1 MPNNNAFCSFAL
13 WSALATLCFF
23 DTRIAVASAVFDGS
37 IGPNTAGSIR
47 SGSFEISESDGVRA
61 GNNLFHSF
69 HGFDIGNNETATFS
83 HTTSTIENIVSRVT
97 GTSPTFINGGL
108 QVRLSNGRTLSPS
121 SASLW
126 LMNPNGILIGD
137 GAALDAQSSF
147 VFSTANRI
155 GFANGD
161 NFYSHDVSESSIL
174 SVADISSFG
183 FLDSQDLPSSV
194 TPAGIVVSLQ
204 DPTGSNA
211 PIFLSDTILVGSSA
225 DPSIPGVVFS
235 GEVALPSQ
243 PSGLPVPTDSSQVQA
258 LRLGI
263 ASLGAGGEL
272 QIGGGELPSADP
284 GAALGSV
291 VIQNS
296 NILLSDN
303 GVAPSSDL
311 AILAGDLTIDNSY
324 IDSFSLAVPT
334 NVSIRAI
341 STFTLSGSVLQTSTT
356 TDADAGDIRIDTGSY
371 SQFGGLIASQALDL
385 GTVAGDAGN
394 IIFGGSASLTLDSF
408 VLQTGQIQ
416 SIGASTSN
424 AGDIVIRGA
433 GTIDLMGSET
443 FPSQIT
449 SLNNGLGNA
458 GDIIVIG
465 QTIESRFSELFS
477 AGLNSAGANLIALS
491 AGSGGI
497 QLDDTSLSSIPSDLG
512 TGAAIAL
519 SSDGDITLRST
530 NQQSTITTGTNGNFD
545 SGSIS
550 VEALGDLLVTGA
562 FDISSG
568 NLFSDPTGLG
578 SGGDILL
585 SGQNI
590 TLEHSSTEFESSQI
604 RSVTASAGNG
614 ASINL
619 EALESLTIQG
629 SYDISS
635 NTIGSGVAG
644 SVVLQ
649 ASNIDVASSSGIPTI
664 LSSSSVGIGDAGL
677 LQIDAQETLSMSGV
691 TLTSVG
697 VDAGAAG
704 VIELTGTTVA
714 IDDATIATA
723 TQANDINDRP
733 ALVSVTSSG
742 DLTLTRSRLQS
753 NTAGTSPAGQ
763 VRLIASE
770 SLLLDNTSLQTGS
783 LGDGES
789 GNINVSAREVYI
801 SGPDSELLTN
811 SQGATSAGDVNVRAD
826 EVLQL
831 TGGGFIQTSAEGQG
845 DAGTIVLEADQLL
858 VRDGRI
864 EGTSVN
870 GGGGDINLFGRN
882 IRLDADLRAGEVL
895 VITTNSESSDEDG
908 NGGSITLGRQADP
921 AKTIVVRNSLIS
933 ASANAG
939 NGGRINVNAEAFIR
953 DAASLFLVTSTLG
966 QQGSLEINSPE
977 QDISAA
983 VNELDVSLLDATDLI
998 QEHCAANPEDR
1009 SSLII
1014 ADEGVVS
1021 ERYDDYMLGI
1031 FEPIDHGG
1039 SNNLSTK
1046 GPGAE
1051 ALAVIG
1057 VDRTTDI
1064 LCNGFLLQ

>member
-1 MPNNNAFCSFAL
+1 MPNKNAFSSITL
-13 WSALATLCFF
+13 WSALATVCLF
-23 DTRIAVASAVFDGS
+23 DARVAVASAVFDGS
-37 IGPNTAGSIR
+37 VGPNTAGSIR
-47 SGSFEISESDGVRA
+47 SGSFEIGESDGVRA

-69 HGFDIGNNETATFS
+69 QGFDVGNNETATFS
-83 HTTSTIENIVSRVT
+83 HTTSSIENIISRVT
-97 GTSPTFINGGL
+97 GTTPTFINGGL
-108 QVRLSNGRTLSPS
+108 QVRFSNGRTLSPS

-161 NFYSHDVSESSIL
+161 SFYSHDVSESSIL
-174 SVADISSFG
+174 SVADISAFG

-204 DPTGSNA
+204 DPTGTNA
-211 PIFLSDTILVGSSA
+211 PIFLSDTVLVGSSA

-243 PSGLPVPTDSSQVQA
+243 SSGLPTPTESSQVQA

-263 ASLGAGGEL
+263 ASLGTGGEL
-272 QIGGGELPSADP
+272 QIGSGELPTAAP
-284 GAALGSV
+284 GASLGSV
-291 VIQNS
+291 LIQNS

-303 GVAPSSDL
+303 GVALSSDL
-311 AILAGDLTIDNSY
+311 AILANDLTIDNSY

-341 STFTLSGSVLQTSTT
+341 SDFTLAGSVLQTSTT
-356 TDADAGDIRIDTGSY
+356 TEANAGDIRIDTGSY
-371 SQFGGLIASQALDL
+371 SQLGGLISSQALDL
-385 GTVAGDAGN
+385 GTVSGDAGN
-394 IIFGGSASLTLDSF
+394 IIFGGSASLPLNSF

-433 GTIDLMGSET
+433 GSIELIGSET
-443 FPSQIT
+443 FPNQIA
-449 SLNNGLGNA
+449 SLNNGFGNA

-465 QTIESRFSELFS
+465 QTIQSRFGELFS

-497 QLDDTSLSSIPSDLG
+497 QLDDTSLISVPADLG

-519 SSDGDITLRST
+519 SSDGDIILRSN

-550 VEALGDLLVTGA
+550 VEALGDLVVTGA
-562 FDISSG
+562 YDISSG

-578 SGGDILL
+578 SGGDITL

-590 TLEHSSTEFESSQI
+590 TLEHSGTEFESSQI

-619 EALESLTIQG
+619 EAVESLTIQG
-629 SYDISS
+629 SYDVSS

-649 ASNIDVASSSGIPTI
+649 ARDIDVASSGMPTI
-664 LSSSSVGIGDAGL
+664 FSSSSVGIGNAGL
-677 LQIDAQETLSMSGV
+677 LRIDAQETLSMSGV
-691 TLTSVG
+691 TLSSVG

-704 VIELTGTTVA
+704 VIELAGGTVA
-714 IDDATIATA
+714 IDGATIATA

-789 GNINVSAREVYI
+789 GNINVSAREVSI
-801 SGPDSELLTN
+801 TGADSELLTN
-811 SQGATSAGDVNVRAD
+811 SQGASSAGDVNVRAV
-826 EVLQL
+826 EVLQV
-831 TGGGFIQTSAEGQG
+831 TGGAFIQTSAEGQG
-845 DAGTIVLEADQLL
+845 DAGTIVLEADQVL

-870 GGGGDINLFGRN
+870 GGGGDINLFGRD

-895 VITTNSESSDEDG
+895 VITTNSESSDADG
-908 NGGSITLGRQADP
+908 NGGSITLGRQANP
-921 AKTIVVRNSLIS
+921 ARTIVVRNSLIS

-939 NGGRINVNAEAFIR
+939 NGGRININADAFIR

-1009 SSLII
+1009 SSLIV

-1031 FEPIDHGG
+1031 FEPFDQGG
-1039 SNNLSTK
+1039 SNVLPTTGLGS
-1046 GPGAE
+1046 E
-1051 ALAVIG
+1051 ALADIG
-1057 VDRTTDI
+1057 IGRTTDI
-1064 LCNGFLLQ
+1064 VCNGLLLQ